1 MRGHMISGGGG
12 MYRGGGAHMGPGA
25 MRRFAEQLDEEGS
38 PYNHDVIKRLAFYFR
53 PYWRITSAAV
63 TTMFIYTGTVV
74 ALPLVVSIVIDRYIA
89 TGDLSGMNRIIGL
102 FVAVAIAQFAFSY
115 IHQRLMAY
123 VGQQVLYTLRNEL
136 FVHIQRL
143 SMSFFD
149 RNETGRIMSRVQ
161 NDVRQL
167 QEVVTIFVSTL
178 GQVLSL
184 VGVVWAMI
192 FLNPLLALITLSVIP
207 LLFLFMLIWQRFAR
221 TTFLRVRNAASSVN
235 SELQE
240 NIAGV
245 RVVQSMNRQHQNI
258 QKFQK
263 SNQENLEANLQ
274 ASRLSA
280 ALLPSVELL
289 TALGLALVVIF
300 GGIMVIEGNILAGGL
315 VAYALYVQRFFEPV
329 RTLTSEYGSLQ
340 RAMVA
345 GSRIFEI
352 LDLNPEVAEKP
363 SAARL
368 PRVRGEIVY
377 DNVSFSYDK
386 EETVLTD
393 INISILPGQ
402 TVAFVGTTGAGKTT
416 LVSLLMRLYDVS
428 TGTIQ
433 IDGIDVRDVTLRS
446 LSQQISIVPQEPY
459 LFSGNSIL
467 DNIRYNRPD
476 ITKAAIEQAAEAV
489 GADEFIARL
498 DNGYDTLLQERGG
511 NLSFGQRQLISFA
524 RALAGSPA
532 ILILD
537 EATANIDAE
546 SEAKIQQ
553 ALSRLLT
560 NRTAIIIAHRLSTIR
575 KADNI
580 VVLSEGS
587 VVEQGTHDALLTLGG
602 EYAKLATFGF
612 KNDSKARSD
621 S

>member
-38 PYNHDVIKRLAFYFR
+38 PYDHDVIKRLASYFR

-136 FVHIQRL
+136 FGHIQRL

-184 VGVVWAMI
+184 VGVIWAMI

-207 LLFLFMLIWQRFAR
+207 LLLLFMLIWQRFAR

-235 SELQE
+235 SDLQE

-245 RVVQSMNRQHQNI
+245 RVVQSMNRQHQNV
-258 QKFQK
+258 QHFQK

-274 ASRLSA
+274 ASRISA

-300 GGIMVIEGNILAGGL
+300 GGIMVIEGNLLAGGL

-363 SAARL
+363 SAATL

-433 IDGIDVRDVTLRS
+433 IDGIDVRDVTLHS

-602 EYAKLATFGF
+602 EYAKLATF
-612 KNDSKARSD
+612 NDSKARSD

>member
-1 MRGHMISGGGG
+1 MMGGGSP
-12 MYRGGGAHMGPGA
+12 HMGPGA
-25 MRRFAEQLDEEGS
+25 MRRFAEQLDDEGGS
-38 PYNHDVIKRLAFYFR
+38 PYNHDVAKRLAYYFK
-53 PYWRITSAAV
+53 PYWRIMSAAV
-63 TTMFIYTGTVV
+63 TTMLIYTGTVV
-74 ALPLVVSIVIDRYIA
+74 ALPLVVSIVIDRYII
-89 TGDLSGMNRIIGL
+89 TGDLSGMNRIITL
-102 FVAVAIAQFAFSY
+102 FVGVAIAQFVFSY

-184 VGVVWAMI
+184 VGVIWAMI
-192 FLNPLLALITLSVIP
+192 FLNFWLALITLSVIP
-207 LLFLFMLIWQRFAR
+207 LLFMFMLVWQRFAR
-221 TTFLRVRNAASSVN
+221 ATFLRVRNAASSVN
-235 SELQE
+235 SDLQE

-245 RVVQSMNRQHQNI
+245 RVVQSMNRQRRNI
-258 QKFQK
+258 DNFQK

-289 TALGLALVVIF
+289 TALGLTLVVIF
-300 GGIMVIEGNILAGGL
+300 GGIMVIEGSLLAGGL

-352 LDLNPEVAEKP
+352 LDLNPEVEEKP
-363 SAARL
+363 SAPAM
-368 PRVRGEIVY
+368 PQVKGEIIY

-386 EETVLTD
+386 QETVLAD
-393 INISILPGQ
+393 INISIHPGQ
-402 TVAFVGTTGAGKTT
+402 TVAFVGSTGAGKTT

-428 TGTIQ
+428 KGSIK
-433 IDGIDVRDVTLRS
+433 IDGIDLRDVTLRS
-446 LSQQISIVPQEPY
+446 LSDEISVVPQEPY
-459 LFSGNSIL
+459 LFSGDSIRE
-467 DNIRYNRPD
+467 NIRYNRSY
-476 ITKAAIEQAAEAV
+476 ITETEIEQAVQAV

-498 DNGYDTLLQERGG
+498 ENGYDTLLQERGG
-511 NLSFGQRQLISFA
+511 NLSFGQRQLISFS

-537 EATANIDAE
+537 EATANIDTE

-553 ALSRLLT
+553 ALTQLLR

-580 VVLSEGS
+580 VVLSEGR
-587 VVEQGTHDALLTLGG
+587 VVEQGTHDALLTLNG
-602 EYAKLATFGF
+602 EYAKLATFGV
-612 KNDSKARSD
+612 KDGRKD
-621 S
+621 KI